1 MSAWRVLDAQYFG
14 VPQRRRR
21 VFFVASLGD
30 GACAEILFERES
42 VRRDTAKSR
51 KTRPG
56 AAGEPQ
62 GRPGGVEPV
71 IADPLRS
78 GGDGLPPSPR
88 TPGEVVYNAY
98 SAADRIRGTEGVA
111 STLSGPTYSMNWQ
124 SGQDGL
130 HPQEG
135 RTDPVVSNQTIAVY
149 STPSTEGSGTVNSDG
164 SGNMITGAIPIDMQN
179 ASHLSDGIAEPNRKG
194 SGIGTEGDPMYTL
207 TSNDRHA
214 VSVADTAKWAKQAG
228 GPAGAASE
236 NNNCVIHQIAP
247 TLSTKNEV
255 ASSSTQREKWQE
267 QSAELFGAVRRLTP
281 VECCRLQGF
290 PDDWN
295 DDQTDSQR
303 YRQMGNAVCVP
314 VAEWIGRR
322 IAEYGDG
329 PKDG

>member
-1 MSAWRVLDAQYFG
+1 MYTTSPG
-14 VPQRRRR
+14 V
-21 VFFVASLGD
+21 LGD
-30 GACAEILFERES
+30 G
-42 VRRDTAKSR
+42 
-51 KTRPG
+51 
-56 AAGEPQ
+56 
-62 GRPGGVEPV
+62 GR
-71 IADPLRS
+71 
-78 GGDGLPPSPR
+78 PSPR

-111 STLSGPTYSMNWQ
+111 STLSS
-124 SGQDGL
+124 
-130 HPQEG
+130 EG
-135 RTDPVVSNQTIAVY
+135 
-149 STPSTEGSGTVNSDG
+149 GG
-164 SGNMITGAIPIDMQN
+164 TGAKTGLYCIDM
-179 ASHLSDGIAEPNRKG
+179 GGGK
-194 SGIGTEGDPMYTL
+194 SGA
-207 TSNDRHA
+207 A
-214 VSVADTAKWAKQAG
+214 VSATVTAKWAKQAG
-228 GPAGAASE
+228 GPAGSASE